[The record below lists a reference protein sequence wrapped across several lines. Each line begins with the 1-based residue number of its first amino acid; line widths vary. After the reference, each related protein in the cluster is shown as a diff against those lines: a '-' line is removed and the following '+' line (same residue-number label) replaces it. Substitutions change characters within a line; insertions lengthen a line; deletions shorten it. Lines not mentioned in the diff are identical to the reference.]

1 MYSDYFNLDRGNAQG
16 DTTSPYIFNIGYQIL
31 LLKINFDL
39 QIAGLIVP
47 PEIPPDL
54 QPPNHRNQVKANPR
68 RIFAFADDGNILTL
82 MELASLKRIKDI
94 LHEFGILSGLE
105 CNVEKTNIMP
115 IGNNDPVSA
124 EIRDLGFT
132 ICSSLTV
139 LGLKINNDVFNLQE
153 NWDGIVQKVRNQI
166 HYWSRFT
173 LSLPGRI
180 NIAKTMLYSQI
191 NYLGC
196 ILPIP
201 EQTASVL
208 EDLIENFVTGTL
220 RIAKKR
226 LYLSPENGGLG
237 LFEIKTFLDA
247 QKVAWIVR
255 ANDTD
260 EIWKIKLFIAG
271 SGNVYNIR
279 SCLIDEST
287 NPILYH
293 FACAFEVFL
302 CGYTKHNE
310 NFWESKIFENG
321 ALFLK
326 LRNKLTLKKAFFPAE
341 FFGENKKKILNLTVM
356 DFFLTKDR
364 YKNFEQFTA
373 SSGIGLN
380 EQQFNELKVLASNA
394 KLKYI
399 KKDLGEKKTVNLD
412 IYLNRRVKGCKRY
425 RKKIIG
431 KELENIPHNMVKFAS
446 NTDTIIGYESSK
458 KLNSIWNTS
467 YFSNQ
472 MRTFLFKLHNNTAG
486 YNNVVAHFVQG
497 HSPNCTFCDLI
508 ENPEEEDENPLHLFY
523 SCTVSEIFIERI
535 FSWILGTAANI
546 SRQEFFVTFNRADR
560 TKNEALFIISMLSK
574 KYLWDCKQRFC
585 LPNIENAKSFIRE
598 EIKIMINCSS
608 KASTVILNSGIN
620 FEQG

>member
-1 MYSDYFNLDRGNAQG
+1 VKKARQLFNFFVRCYPPGSVLPSSTVLISIIDEIQTAKITKKNGALLSLDVKKAFDTISHQYINACYRFFNFGEYFVKWLNLIGTNRRACIILENDMYSDYFNLERGNAQG

-47 PEIPPDL
+47 PEVPPDL

-94 LHEFGILSGLE
+94 LHEFGTLSGLE

-115 IGNNDPVSA
+115 ICNNDPVSV

-132 ICSSLTV
+132 ICRNLTV

-166 HYWSRFT
+166 YYWSRFT

-201 EQTASVL
+201 AQTASIL
-208 EDLIENFVTGTL
+208 EDLIENFVTGSL

-255 ANDTD
+255 ANDID

-279 SCLIDEST
+279 SCLIDESM

-293 FACAFEVFL
+293 FACAFETFL

-321 ALFLK
+321 ALFMK
-326 LRNKLTLKKAFFPAE
+326 LRNKLTLKKAFFSAE

-356 DFFLTKDR
+356 DFFITKDR
-364 YKNFEQFTA
+364 YKNFEQFTV
-373 SSGIGLN
+373 SSGIDLT

-394 KLKYI
+394 KLKY
-399 KKDLGEKKTVNLD
+399 
-412 IYLNRRVKGCKRY
+412 VK
-425 RKKIIG
+425 
-431 KELENIPHNMVKFAS
+431 
-446 NTDTIIGYESSK
+446 
-458 KLNSIWNTS
+458 
-467 YFSNQ
+467 
-472 MRTFLFKLHNNTAG
+472 
-486 YNNVVAHFVQG
+486 
-497 HSPNCTFCDLI
+497 
-508 ENPEEEDENPLHLFY
+508 
-523 SCTVSEIFIERI
+523 RI
-535 FSWILGTAANI
+535 
-546 SRQEFFVTFNRADR
+546 
-560 TKNEALFIISMLSK
+560 
-574 KYLWDCKQRFC
+574 
-585 LPNIENAKSFIRE
+585 
-598 EIKIMINCSS
+598 
-608 KASTVILNSGIN
+608 
-620 FEQG
+620 

>member
-1 MYSDYFNLDRGNAQG
+1 
-16 DTTSPYIFNIGYQIL
+16 
-31 LLKINFDL
+31 
-39 QIAGLIVP
+39 
-47 PEIPPDL
+47 
-54 QPPNHRNQVKANPR
+54 
-68 RIFAFADDGNILTL
+68 
-82 MELASLKRIKDI
+82 
-94 LHEFGILSGLE
+94 
-105 CNVEKTNIMP
+105 
-115 IGNNDPVSA
+115 
-124 EIRDLGFT
+124 
-132 ICSSLTV
+132 
-139 LGLKINNDVFNLQE
+139 
-153 NWDGIVQKVRNQI
+153 
-166 HYWSRFT
+166 
-173 LSLPGRI
+173 
-180 NIAKTMLYSQI
+180 MLYSQI